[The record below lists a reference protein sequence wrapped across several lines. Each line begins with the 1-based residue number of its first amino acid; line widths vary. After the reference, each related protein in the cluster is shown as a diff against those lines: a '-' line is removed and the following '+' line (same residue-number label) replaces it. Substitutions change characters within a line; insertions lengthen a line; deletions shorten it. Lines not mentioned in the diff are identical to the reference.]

1 MGRDVPGD
9 TYPGTDRTID
19 AGSRPQFGLRQARN
33 DRTGVTKNFPP
44 PGGAAPELRTHD
56 MTTNTGSTSTKTT
69 ARKAKLRANTVKLRK
84 DGKPDG
90 RSTRLKTIH
99 AEAKALRDEAN
110 AQKPAKP
117 KLGRP
122 TKYRPEMCERV
133 LELGRIGKTRE
144 QIAADLKIGWK
155 TLHRWEGLHPAFR
168 HALKEAR
175 ARSLAYWQGIAQ
187 EIASGERK
195 ANALALIFSLK
206 NQFPEYFRDRTENTT
221 TVKHEFT
228 SAFEEFLTRVTDER
242 RAERAKLIDGKVE
255 QDN

>member
-19 AGSRPQFGLRQARN
+19 AGSRLQFGLRQARN

-44 PGGAAPELRTHD
+44 PGGATPELRTHD
-56 MTTNTGSTSTKTT
+56 MTTNTGSTKTT

-84 DGKPDG
+84 DGKPDA

-133 LELGRIGKTRE
+133 LELGQLGKTRE

-195 ANALALIFSLK
+195 ANALALIFALK
-206 NQFPEYFRDRTENTT
+206 NQFPDHFRDRTENTVS
-221 TVKHEFT
+221 VKHQF
-228 SAFEEFLTRVTDER
+228 SPGFEDFLEDIAQQK
-242 RAERAKLIDGKVE
+242 RADQAKVIDAKILE
-255 QDN
+255 ND